1 MARWVEMRLVVP
13 RERVEEISAAVLGL
27 EAVGVQEDYLPGE
40 APPPRQP
47 WDTGPAAPEPARI
60 LLKAWWPDAL
70 ADGARVAVARAVAGW
85 RGISAPEWGV
95 VDDQDWAEA
104 WKQGFTR
111 IVISERLAVAPPWEA
126 EEGDLVVEPGMA
138 FGTGEH
144 PTTRACLE
152 AVDRLARPGGACLDV
167 GCGTGVLAILAA
179 QRGMHAR
186 GIDIDADAIA
196 ASLENA
202 ARNGVQVAFDDTPLE
217 AVEGSYEL
225 VVANVFAEV
234 LVQMAPHLSRLTA
247 GRLVLAG
254 ILADRAPLVIDAL
267 FDMKVVSHKQDGEWV
282 CLELE
287 A

>member
-1 MARWVEMRLVVP
+1 MARWVEMHLVVP
-13 RERVEEISAAVLGL
+13 RERVDEISAAVLDL
-27 EAVGVQEDYLPGE
+27 EAVGVQEDHLPGE

-47 WDTGPAAPEPARI
+47 WDTGPPAPQPPRI
-60 LLKAWWPDAL
+60 LLKAWWPEAL
-70 ADGARVAVARAVAGW
+70 ADGARIALARAAAGW
-85 RGISAPEWGV
+85 RGIAAPTWIT

-111 IVISERLAVAPPWEA
+111 LVISERLAVAPPWEA
-126 EEGDLVVEPGMA
+126 LDGDLVVEPGMA

-179 QRGMHAR
+179 QRGMSAR
-186 GIDIDADAIA
+186 GIDIDADAVT
-196 ASLENA
+196 ASRENA
-202 ARNGVQVAFDDTPLE
+202 ERNGVSVSFDDTPLE
-217 AVEGSYEL
+217 DVEGTYDL

-234 LVQMAPHLSRLTA
+234 LVQMAPDLSRLTA

-254 ILADRAPLVIDAL
+254 ILADRAELVIDAL
-267 FDMKVVSHKQDGEWV
+267 FDMRLVSRKQDGEWV

>member
-13 RERVEEISAAVLGL
+13 RERIEDVSAALLDL
-27 EAVGVQEDYLPGE
+27 EAAGLQEDHLPGE

-47 WDTGPAAPEPARI
+47 WDTGPLAPEPPRV
-60 LLKAWWPDAL
+60 LLKAWWPEAL
-70 ADGARVAVARAVAGW
+70 ADGARIAVARAVAGW
-85 RGISAPEWGV
+85 RGIRAPEWGQ

-104 WKQGFTR
+104 WKAGFSR

-126 EEGDLVVEPGMA
+126 EPGDLVVEPGMA

-144 PTTRACLE
+144 PTTRACLA
-152 AVDRLARPGGACLDV
+152 AVDRLARSGGACLDV

-179 QRGMHAR
+179 QRGMRAR
-186 GIDIDADAIA
+186 GIDIDADAVH
-196 ASLENA
+196 ASRENA
-202 ARNGVQVAFDDTPLE
+202 QRNGVQVVFDDTPLE
-217 AVEGSYEL
+217 DVQGGYDL

-234 LVQMAPHLSRLTA
+234 LVKMAPHLSRLTS

-254 ILADRAPLVIDAL
+254 ILADRLALVEHAL
-267 FDMKVVSHKQDGEWV
+267 FDMRIVSRQVDGEWV

>member
-13 RERVEEISAAVLGL
+13 RERVEEVSAAVLDL
-27 EAVGVQEDYLPGE
+27 EAAGVQEDYLPGE

-47 WDTGPAAPEPARI
+47 WDTGPAAPEPPRV

-70 ADGARVAVARAVAGW
+70 ADGARIAVARAVAGW
-85 RGISAPEWGV
+85 RGIRAPDWGI

-104 WKQGFTR
+104 WKAGFSR
-111 IVISERLAVAPPWEA
+111 IVISDRLAVAPPWEA
-126 EEGDLVVEPGMA
+126 EPGDLVVEPGMA

-152 AVDRLARPGGACLDV
+152 AVDRLASPGGACLDV

-179 QRGMHAR
+179 QRGMESR
-186 GIDIDADAIA
+186 GIDIDADAVN
-196 ASLENA
+196 ASRENA
-202 ARNGVQVAFDDTPLE
+202 ERNGVQVAFDDTALE
-217 AVEGSYEL
+217 DVEGEYQL

-234 LVQMAPHLSRLTA
+234 LVTMAPHLSRLTS

-254 ILADRAPLVIDAL
+254 ILADRAALVEDAL
-267 FDMKVVSHKQDGEWV
+267 FDMRIVSRKVDGEWV

>member
-13 RERVEEISAAVLGL
+13 RERVEEVSAVVLDL
-27 EAVGVQEDYLPGE
+27 EAAGVQEDYLPGE

-47 WDTGPAAPEPARI
+47 WDTGPAAPEPARV

-70 ADGARVAVARAVAGW
+70 ADGARVAVARRVAGW
-85 RGISAPEWGV
+85 RGIQAPEWGQ

-104 WKQGFTR
+104 WKAGFSR
-111 IVISERLAVAPPWEA
+111 IVISQRLAVAPPWEA
-126 EEGDLVVEPGMA
+126 QPGDLVVEPGMA

-144 PTTRACLE
+144 PTTRACLA
-152 AVDRLARPGGACLDV
+152 AVDRLASPGGACLDV

-179 QRGMHAR
+179 QRGMRAR
-186 GIDIDADAIA
+186 GIDIDADAVT

-202 ARNGVQVAFDDTPLE
+202 ARNGVEVAFDDTPLE
-217 AVEGSYEL
+217 RVEGRYDL

-254 ILADRAPLVIDAL
+254 ILADRVHRVEEAL
-267 FDMKVVSHKQDGEWV
+267 FDMRVVSRKIDGEWV

>member
-13 RERVEEISAAVLGL
+13 RERVEEVSAAVLEL

-47 WDTGPAAPEPARI
+47 WDTGPAAPEPPRV

-111 IVISERLAVAPPWEA
+111 IVISERLVVAPPWEA
-126 EEGDLVVEPGMA
+126 QDGDLVVEPGMA

-152 AVDRLARPGGACLDV
+152 AVDRLASPGGRCLDV

-179 QRGMHAR
+179 QRGMEAR
-186 GIDIDADAIA
+186 GIDIDADAVA
-196 ASLENA
+196 ASRENA
-202 ARNGVQVAFDDTPLE
+202 TRNGVQVAFDDTRLE
-217 AVEGSYEL
+217 HVEGSYDL

-234 LVQMAPHLSRLTA
+234 LVQMAPDLSRLTA

-254 ILADRAPLVIDAL
+254 ILADRAPMVIDAL
-267 FDMKVVSHKQDGEWV
+267 FDMRLVSRRQDGEWV

>member
-1 MARWVEMRLVVP
+1 VARWVEMRLVVP
-13 RERVEEISAAVLGL
+13 RERVEEISAAVLDL
-27 EAVGVQEDYLPGE
+27 EAAGLQEDYLPGE

-47 WDTGPAAPEPARI
+47 WDTGPLAPEPPRV

-70 ADGARVAVARAVAGW
+70 ADGARIAMARAVAGW
-85 RGISAPEWGV
+85 RGIRAPDWGL

-104 WKQGFTR
+104 WKAGFSR
-111 IVISERLAVAPPWEA
+111 IVISDRLAVAPPWEA
-126 EEGDLVVEPGMA
+126 EPSDLVVEPGMA

-152 AVDRLARPGGACLDV
+152 AVDRLATAGGACLDV

-179 QRGMHAR
+179 QRGMQAR
-186 GIDIDADAIA
+186 GIDIDADAVK
-196 ASLENA
+196 ASRENA
-202 ARNGVQVAFDDTPLE
+202 ERNGVQVVFDDTALE
-217 AVEGSYEL
+217 DVEGEYQL

-234 LVQMAPHLSRLTA
+234 LVMMAPHLSRLTS

-254 ILADRAPLVIDAL
+254 ILADRAPLVEDAL
-267 FDMKVVSHKQDGEWV
+267 FDMRIVSRKVDGEWV